1 MIEKSNLFIWR
12 PVQVHNLPIPV
23 QVTPGEKT
31 TSNEATLV
39 LFAKKNK
46 GAGELHINSIII
58 IYLWVVVFMESSTS
72 GKKKT
77 SATSLNFLEEPPNI
91 P

>member
-23 QVTPGEKT
+23 QVTPGEKS

-58 IYLWVVVFMESSTS
+58 IYLLVVFFMESSTS
-72 GKKKT
+72 GKKKNV
-77 SATSLNFLEEPPNI
+77 SDQLEFP
-91 P
+91 